1 MCCTRRRHATDRM
14 CAFDTAT
21 SQHAADED
29 NRHATLARTQL
40 TATKARTQGS
50 VDIRRRH
57 ANRPLRDPR
66 TARACQRA
74 LQSPRSSP
82 TKARVVKTEKRTAD
96 ERATA
101 LPCARAS
108 SIFRWQIRTSAAH
121 VSERY
126 ISENWASHPRRG
138 SPSPTGRRWTSGGE
152 GGERQLK
159 KNTRFLVITLLSRKV
174 G

>member
-14 CAFDTAT
+14 CAFDTAA

-57 ANRPLRDPR
+57 ANRPRRDPR

-108 SIFRWQIRTSAAH
+108 SIFYGYFQTSAAL
-121 VSERY
+121 VSVRS
-126 ISENWASHPRRG
+126 ISDNWASHPRRG
-138 SPSPTGRRWTSGGE
+138 STSPTSGRWTSGGQ

-159 KNTRFLVITLLSRKV
+159 KTRLFRA
-174 G
+174 

>member
-14 CAFDTAT
+14 CAFDTAA
-21 SQHAADED
+21 SQHAADND

-82 TKARVVKTEKRTAD
+82 TKARVVSTARRSAPRTK
-96 ERATA
+96 ERT

-108 SIFRWQIRTSAAH
+108 SIFNATFQTSAAL
-121 VSERY
+121 VSVRS
-126 ISENWASHPRRG
+126 ISDNWASHPRRG
-138 SPSPTGRRWTSGGE
+138 SPSPTSGRWTSGGQ

-159 KNTRFLVITLLSRKV
+159 KTRVF
-174 G
+174 